1 MRYRRR
7 SCCRVCVRAG
17 SAEADACLCAR
28 LQSGIHQHGVLA
40 HAATYEIM
48 TPESVGIEASQ
59 DGRGTLVLGKH
70 SGKAAYRQRLIE
82 LGYADI
88 AADAEQLT
96 KIVEGAKAVADQKKT
111 ISDQVRVFRVLRR
124 TQHSDR

>member
-1 MRYRRR
+1 
-7 SCCRVCVRAG
+7 
-17 SAEADACLCAR
+17 
-28 LQSGIHQHGVLA
+28 
-40 HAATYEIM
+40 M

-88 AADAEQLT
+88 AADREQLA
-96 KIVEGAKAVADQKKT
+96 KLVEGAKAVADQKKT
-111 ISDQVRVFRVLRR
+111 VSDQVRAWTLVRRVMPRARSSARSALELFVG
-124 TQHSDR
+124 S